1 MISAIQKEVLVGL
14 EKLLELSSPDIRV
27 GQLVDWLGFLGED
40 MRMLKL
46 SEIEDREL
54 LIVIERLRSDLEG
67 RVTNT
72 AETV

>member
-1 MISAIQKEVLVGL
+1 MISPIQKELLMGL

-40 MRMLKL
+40 MGMRKL
-46 SEIEDREL
+46 PEIEDREL
-54 LIVIERLRSDLEG
+54 LIVIERFRSDLEG